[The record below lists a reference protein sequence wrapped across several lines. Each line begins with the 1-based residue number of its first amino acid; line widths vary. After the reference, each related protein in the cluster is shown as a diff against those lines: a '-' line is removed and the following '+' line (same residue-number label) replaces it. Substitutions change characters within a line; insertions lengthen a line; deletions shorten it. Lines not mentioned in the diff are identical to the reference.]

1 MMRDSRLPFTVL
13 LPDTR
18 TEPIEIHDHLTA
30 LRLCLVEKDGVKF
43 LDDSWDAPGA
53 YVLLDAPDADGTFG
67 VYVGKAPAGIRSRL
81 LDHERKKVW
90 ARAMLIRRDI
100 TNGLSSAQ
108 AGWLEGDLYE
118 LFDAAERA
126 HLHNSVKPGDDT
138 VPSYELRI
146 LETFRDPINRVLRLL
161 GYDTSTEDDTA
172 SVTPS
177 RRRTAR
183 FHGIALRQ
191 IFEAGLVVT
200 GERLISTNG
209 SWPASAV
216 ITNDGGIDYNGHR
229 YDTPSGAAMAVKNG
243 PANGWDFWAVERP
256 DGSERL
262 STLRSLFAAR
272 ELDPVG
278 HPSVAAESRG
288 E

>member
-1 MMRDSRLPFTVL
+1 M
-13 LPDTR
+13 
-18 TEPIEIHDHLTA
+18 
-30 LRLCLVEKDGVKF
+30 
-43 LDDSWDAPGA
+43 
-53 YVLLDAPDADGTFG
+53 LLDAPTADGAFG
-67 VYVGKAPAGIRSRL
+67 VYVGKASAGIRSRL

-126 HLHNSVKPGDDT
+126 HLHNSNKPGDDT

-172 SVTPS
+172 NVTPA
-177 RRRTAR
+177 RRCTAR
-183 FHGIALRQ
+183 FVGIFLRQ
-191 IFEAGLVVT
+191 IFDAGLVTT

-216 ITNDGGIDYNGHR
+216 ITNDGGIDYNGQR
-229 YDTPSGAAMAVKNG
+229 YDTPSRAAAAVKNG
-243 PANGWDFWAVERP
+243 PANGRDFWAVERP

-262 STLRSLFAAR
+262 STLRNQFVAR
-272 ELDPVG
+272 GLPGVERPT
-278 HPSVAAESRG
+278 ATAESAG
-288 E
+288 A

>member
-43 LDDSWDAPGA
+43 LDDSWDVPGA
-53 YVLLDAPDADGTFG
+53 YVLLDAPAADGAFG
-67 VYVGKAPAGIRSRL
+67 VYVGKASAGIRSRL
-81 LDHERKKVW
+81 LDHERKKDW

-161 GYDTSTEDDTA
+161 GYDTSTEDDTVN
-172 SVTPS
+172 VTPA

-191 IFEAGLVVT
+191 IFDAGLVTT

-216 ITNDGGIDYNGHR
+216 ITNDGAIDYNGHR
-229 YDTPSGAAMAVKNG
+229 YDTPSSAAFAVKNG
-243 PANGWDFWAVERP
+243 PANGWGFWAVERP

-262 STLRSLFAAR
+262 STLRNLFAAKK
-272 ELDPVG
+272 LDGVDRPT
-278 HPSVAAESRG
+278 AATESHG
-288 E
+288 A

>member
-1 MMRDSRLPFTVL
+1 
-13 LPDTR
+13 
-18 TEPIEIHDHLTA
+18 
-30 LRLCLVEKDGVKF
+30 
-43 LDDSWDAPGA
+43 
-53 YVLLDAPDADGTFG
+53 
-67 VYVGKAPAGIRSRL
+67 
-81 LDHERKKVW
+81 
-90 ARAMLIRRDI
+90 MLIRRDI

-146 LETFRDPINRVLRLL
+146 LETFRDPINKVLRLL

-172 SVTPS
+172 NVTPA
-177 RRRTAR
+177 RRRTIR

-191 IFEAGLVVT
+191 IFDAGLVTT

-216 ITNDGGIDYNGHR
+216 VTNDGGIDYDGHR

-272 ELDPVG
+272 EPDHVERPPKG
-278 HPSVAAESRG
+278 SRIAG